1 MWFVGDEGKGFDP
14 RSQSEDLGDN
24 NMKANEYGIK
34 NLKRVMENILTWT
47 AQPDGEYTDLTTI
60 YNSVRAQHLKYTLQV
75 QKNIGGRYTNNLP
88 DLKVHDYLPRS
99 LQKEAVEWLGR
110 NLFVAPLWLYPDEV
124 VSRTGVKPGDEIR
137 DRQSSVVALLLAP
150 GMLYNIYSTS
160 LCSSESYALDD
171 YLNDVFTA
179 IWKPLN
185 DPNEL
190 ENNFRRQLHRTYLG
204 FVEGMIKPSSKDGAN
219 ANLAISRSDIQLFVE
234 QHLDKIEESV
244 KEQLAAS
251 KEGDLNYRHYAAL
264 LRNVQKIKEG
274 YYGKDADTRSSDK

>member
-1 MWFVGDEGKGFDP
+1 M
-14 RSQSEDLGDN
+14 
-24 NMKANEYGIK
+24 
-34 NLKRVMENILTWT
+34 
-47 AQPDGEYTDLTTI
+47 
-60 YNSVRAQHLKYTLQV
+60 

-124 VSRTGVKPGDEIR
+124 VSRTGVKPVDEIR

-185 DPNEL
+185 DPSEL

-219 ANLAISRSDIQLFVE
+219 ANLAISRSDIQL
-234 QHLDKIEESV
+234 L
-244 KEQLAAS
+244 
-251 KEGDLNYRHYAAL
+251 
-264 LRNVQKIKEG
+264 
-274 YYGKDADTRSSDK
+274 